1 LEDGILQESSWERTA
16 EKKLVNAELKD
27 VGEAEEKSCRT
38 ERKTVELE
46 VEKA

>member
-1 LEDGILQESSWERTA
+1 LEDGVLQESSWERTE

-27 VGEAEEKSCRT
+27 VGEAEKPCRT